1 MTMTRRELLI
11 AGGSLGAASLLW
23 GGLAAPAMAGSLD
36 ATRWIEGLAAARL
49 WPWEGGPRD
58 ELQRIHRANPEYDF
72 MSRTFLAM
80 ALGDL
85 TLTEPDRWRERALT
99 ALDAILADTLST
111 LEREG
116 PAAFSMSYWRLGST
130 TTGRSLFIDGELLL
144 MIGIRRLLEDRP
156 DRRRQ
161 AEALA
166 RHVVTAM
173 TRSKLLCAESYPDE
187 CWTFCNTLALA
198 ALRLHDR
205 LGQTDHSGL
214 AKRWVRSARTRL
226 LHPETG
232 SLISSFKL
240 DGTPKDGPEG
250 STLWLTTHAL
260 RAIDPDFAASQYAL
274 ARRHLGRIAAGFGWA
289 REWPVGHE
297 GTADVDSGVVVPGL
311 EASPSSSGL
320 AILASR
326 SFGDQAFTN
335 ALLASLSLG
344 ASPVFEDG
352 RLRFAAS
359 NAVGDSVI
367 LAGLTAGPLWRAL
380 GAEEL

>member
-11 AGGSLGAASLLW
+11 AGGCLGAASLLW

-36 ATRWIEGLAAARL
+36 EQRWIEGLAEARL

-58 ELQRIHRANPEYDF
+58 ELQRIHRANPEYDL

-85 TLTEPDRWRERALT
+85 GLTAPDRWRARAIA
-99 ALDAILADTLST
+99 ALDAILGDTLST

-116 PAAFSMSYWRLGST
+116 PAAFSMSYWRIGKT
-130 TTGRSLFIDGELLL
+130 ATGRSLFVDGELLL
-144 MIGIRRLLEDRP
+144 MLGVRRLLEDRP

-166 RHVVTAM
+166 GHVVRAM
-173 TRSKLLCAESYPDE
+173 TQSPLLCAESYPEE

-205 LGQTDHSGL
+205 LGRTDHAPL
-214 AKRWVRSARTRL
+214 ARRWVRSARTHL
-226 LHPETG
+226 LHPQTG
-232 SLISSFKL
+232 SLLSSFQP

-260 RAIDPDFAASQYAL
+260 RLVDPDFAASQYAL
-274 ARRHLGRIAAGFGWA
+274 ARRHLGRIVAGFGWA
-289 REWPVGHE
+289 REWPAGHE
-297 GTADVDSGVVVPGL
+297 GPLDVDSGLVVPGL

-320 AILASR
+320 AILAAR
-326 SFGDQAFTN
+326 SFGDQTFTA
-335 ALLASLSLG
+335 ALLASLSLA

-367 LAGLTAGPLWRAL
+367 LAGLTAGPLWRTL
-380 GAEEL
+380 GAEEA